1 MHVRFLEN
9 SAPVRVRALL
19 AAALAGCVATMVGV
33 AAAPALAVSKAR
45 LIEEFHPFANC
56 PVTTAAVCTVSYTT
70 GGEFKMGLKTV
81 PINKTI
87 TLQGGLGTESYEAQ
101 PLVGAADGNTLS
113 KTPLTVPG
121 GLAGVG
127 GPTEEILGEV
137 TATSEIAGP
146 PSSVIINRLG
156 IVPGRDH
163 EEIAV
168 TLPLKVHLE
177 NPQLGNE
184 CYIGS
189 NAEPIVLHLTAGKTK
204 PPSGTEPIRGDVGS
218 PGGAAKGKITILPAT
233 IVDNTFA
240 VPGATGCGAIPAV
253 TDTVVDLASGIPSAA
268 GSNTAIMKGTLEE
281 TKSEFAAKYRPKEKR
296 HHK

>member
-1 MHVRFLEN
+1 
-9 SAPVRVRALL
+9 
-19 AAALAGCVATMVGV
+19 
-33 AAAPALAVSKAR
+33 
-45 LIEEFHPFANC
+45 
-56 PVTTAAVCTVSYTT
+56 
-70 GGEFKMGLKTV
+70 
-81 PINKTI
+81 
-87 TLQGGLGTESYEAQ
+87 
-101 PLVGAADGNTLS
+101 
-113 KTPLTVPG
+113 VPG

-156 IVPGRDH
+156 IVPGRNH

-189 NAEPIVLHLTAGKTK
+189 NTEPLLLHLTAGRTK
-204 PPSGTEPIRGDVGS
+204 PPSGEPIAGTVGA
-218 PGGAAKGKITILPAT
+218 PGGAGKGKITILPAT

-253 TDTVVDLASGIPSAA
+253 TDNVVDLASGIPSAA
-268 GSNTAIMKGTLEE
+268 GSNTAIMKSTLEE
-281 TKSEFAAKYRPKEKR
+281 TSSAFALKYRPKEKK

>member
-1 MHVRFLEN
+1 M
-9 SAPVRVRALL
+9 
-19 AAALAGCVATMVGV
+19 G
-33 AAAPALAVSKAR
+33 SK
-45 LIEEFHPFANC
+45 
-56 PVTTAAVCTVSYTT
+56 V
-70 GGEFKMGLKTV
+70 V

-87 TLQGGLGTESYEAQ
+87 TLQGGLGSASFEAQ
-101 PLVGAADGNTLS
+101 PLIGAADGNTLS

-137 TATSEIAGP
+137 TAISELAGP
-146 PSSVIINRLG
+146 PSSVIINREG
-156 IVPGRDH
+156 IAPGRTH

-204 PPSGTEPIRGDVGS
+204 PPEGTEPIRGDVGS
-218 PGGAAKGKITILPAT
+218 PSGGAKGKITILPAT
-233 IVDNTFA
+233 LVDNTFA
-240 VPGATGCGAIPAV
+240 VPGAAGCGPVPAV
-253 TDTVVDLASGIPSAA
+253 TDLVVDTASGIPSPA
-268 GSNTAIMKGTLEE
+268 GSNKVIMKSTLEE
-281 TKSEFAAKYRPKEKR
+281 TATVWAAKYRPKVKK
-296 HHK
+296 HKT